1 MPLSLTNLDKWLQSY
16 IDKPLKHI
24 TYASSKLL
32 IILLQVKDIYF
43 KSWMPANFYLDFRPF
58 VIGNMA
64 VSWKNIFFNYIL
76 IFLKEKYIFPLWK
89 IKNIKKGIV
98 KNIGLN

>member
-1 MPLSLTNLDKWLQSY
+1 
-16 IDKPLKHI
+16 
-24 TYASSKLL
+24 
-32 IILLQVKDIYF
+32 
-43 KSWMPANFYLDFRPF
+43 MPANFYLYFRPF

-64 VSWKNIFFNYIL
+64 LSWKNIFFDYTL

-98 KNIGLN
+98 KKIGLN